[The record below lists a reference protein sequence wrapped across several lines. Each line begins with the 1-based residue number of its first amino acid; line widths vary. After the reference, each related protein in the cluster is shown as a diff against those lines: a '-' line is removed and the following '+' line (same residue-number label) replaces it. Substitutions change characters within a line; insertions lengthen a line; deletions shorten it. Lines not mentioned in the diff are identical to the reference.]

1 VNRKNLGVIP
11 GMERTDDAA
20 SADVAN
26 AKIVN
31 LAELAARS
39 AALRAAGKRIV
50 ATNGC
55 FDILH
60 VGHVRYLK
68 AARKLGDFLVV
79 GLNGDDSVRQLKG
92 SRRPLNNE
100 RDRAEIVAALDCVD
114 FVAIFPEL
122 RATQFLLA
130 ARPAVYAKGGDYTAT
145 TLDPEERAVL
155 EKLGAEIKIL
165 PFEAGYSTS
174 RFLEQISAPGR

>member
-1 VNRKNLGVIP
+1 
-11 GMERTDDAA
+11 MQRTDDAA

-100 RDRAEIVAALDCVD
+100 RDRAEIVAARD
-114 FVAIFPEL
+114 
-122 RATQFLLA
+122 
-130 ARPAVYAKGGDYTAT
+130 
-145 TLDPEERAVL
+145 AVL
-155 EKLGAEIKIL
+155 ARRAAGRLREGRRLHRDYSRPRRTGSSG
-165 PFEAGYSTS
+165 EARRRDKDSTV
-174 RFLEQISAPGR
+174 